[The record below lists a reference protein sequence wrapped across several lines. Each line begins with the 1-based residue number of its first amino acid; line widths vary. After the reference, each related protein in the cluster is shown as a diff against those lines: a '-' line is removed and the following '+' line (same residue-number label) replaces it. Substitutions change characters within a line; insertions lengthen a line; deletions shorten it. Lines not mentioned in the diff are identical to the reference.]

1 MDAVRW
7 FRLASEQGNAIAKF
21 NLGNMY
27 ADGEGVP
34 KNDVT
39 AYKWFNLAESRSSN
53 EIRES
58 VVEEHDRLAARLTP
72 DQRVEGQRLALEWDA
87 AHPRD

>member
-1 MDAVRW
+1 MEAVRW
-7 FRLASEQGNAIAKF
+7 FRLASEQGNAIAQF
-21 NLGNMY
+21 NLGNMS

-39 AYKWFNLAESRSSN
+39 AYKWFNLAASRFSN
-53 EIRES
+53 DIREN
-58 VVEEHDRLAARLTP
+58 VVEERDRLAARLTP
-72 DQRVEGQRLALEWDA
+72 DQRVERQRLALEWDA